1 MENASKAL
9 IIAGAILLA
18 ILLISLGIMIFNQA
32 QDTVNNSGM
41 SQAEITA
48 FNNKFLKYEGK
59 GKKTSD
65 IKMLAN
71 EVLVSNAEASNA
83 SRLIIVWNITKG
95 TSIVKLDDKSAI
107 KDKDKSLIDMSSIE
121 KDKTYTVEAGYCTDP
136 SENRPKAPN
145 TLTKGCIYTMRIIEE

>member
-65 IKMLAN
+65 
-71 EVLVSNAEASNA
+71 
-83 SRLIIVWNITKG
+83 
-95 TSIVKLDDKSAI
+95 
-107 KDKDKSLIDMSSIE
+107 
-121 KDKTYTVEAGYCTDP
+121 
-136 SENRPKAPN
+136 
-145 TLTKGCIYTMRIIEE
+145 TLTKGCIFKINIEEI

>member
-48 FNNKFLKYEGK
+48 FNNKFLKYEGSNKK
-59 GKKTSD
+59 GS
-65 IKMLAN
+65 
-71 EVLVSNAEASNA
+71 EV
-83 SRLIIVWNITKG
+83 
-95 TSIVKLDDKSAI
+95 
-107 KDKDKSLIDMSSIE
+107 KSLINEVISSNSDPNNTSRKVKVE
-121 KDKTYTVEAGYCTDP
+121 GAGNTTATENPKTSGVQTTQSYTVE
-136 SENRPKAPN
+136 
-145 TLTKGCIYTMRIIEE
+145 LTYANGVVSKITIK